1 MRVLEFRRL
10 RQAACF
16 AALVLL
22 GSCESSPWYEHRF
35 VPAPLEGEVS
45 GPAGSGGEA
54 RALVTVL
61 GIAKPEGALKDR
73 AVVRMRIE
81 NIGSSPAKLAAD
93 SLSLVSADLKPFG
106 PPSVNVPEMKEIP
119 PGGNDT
125 VDVAFPM
132 PEGKGPY
139 DLDLSGLNL
148 RFTVAFGDQKV
159 TTGMTFQR
167 VDWHSYYDSGYPRM
181 NVGVGVGWYHVH

>member
-10 RQAACF
+10 RQIACT
-16 AALVLL
+16 AALALL
-22 GSCESSPWYEHRF
+22 ASCESSPWYEHRF

-45 GPAGSGGEA
+45 APAGTAGQA

-61 GIAKPEGALKDR
+61 GIAKPEGNQKDR

-81 NIGSSPAKLAAD
+81 NIGSTSAKLEAD

-106 PPSVNVPEMKEIP
+106 PPSLNVPEMKEIP

-125 VDVAFPM
+125 VDVAFPL
-132 PEGKGPY
+132 PNGQGPY

-167 VDWHSYYDSGYPRM
+167 ADWRYYDSGYPRM